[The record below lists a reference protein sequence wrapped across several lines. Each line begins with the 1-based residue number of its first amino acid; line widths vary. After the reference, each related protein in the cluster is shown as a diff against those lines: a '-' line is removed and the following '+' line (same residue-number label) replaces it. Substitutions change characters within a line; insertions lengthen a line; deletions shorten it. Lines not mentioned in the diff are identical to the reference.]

1 MAGFASSRPHYVH
14 SSSNV
19 DIVSSNHKSLS
30 NTNKEAANHH
40 PQRNLQTEGPVTLQ
54 QLEVIQY
61 IIRLLNQATLPA
73 GVDLTQV
80 NVAIIITEVLQELG
94 IDVSTTEIGDLST
107 VDVDLILQEISEKAA
122 ETLGVMIEAIANITN
137 VTLPTTVPPPTTVPS
152 ESCSICGDGKKVG
165 NPLAVLNMPGQPEVL
180 CGALETAG
188 ANGVIPS
195 HQCAFL
201 SNIISD
207 VCECI
212 SDEDEVVTTTT
223 ATVAPPVITTGPSC
237 VCSPLSYT
245 FTLNL
250 NRNCETDTFI
260 DNPGISDTVCQ
271 DLPGIGLAAESAD
284 TLIVYDVQFLEV
296 DTSGNLI
303 VINQDDTY
311 NNVSLT
317 TGDTI
322 TFDSVSANL
331 NPDEPLSS
339 QLEYVPGG
347 VLMKLVA
354 RNEGSD
360 TIVRQQVSWLYTNS
374 CDDLPTSVGDAI
386 GWIALVSYEEQL

>member
-1 MAGFASSRPHYVH
+1 MKYLSTSTLALIAGFASSRSYVD
-14 SSSNV
+14 SSSV
-19 DIVSSNHKSLS
+19 DIVSSDHKSLS
-30 NTNKEAANHH
+30 NTHKAAANNND
-40 PQRNLQTEGPVTLQ
+40 QRNLQTEGPVTLQ

-61 IIRLLNQATLPA
+61 IIRLLNQATLPD

-94 IDVSTTEIGDLST
+94 IDVTTTEIGDLST
-107 VDVDLILQEISEKAA
+107 VDVDLILQEIIERAA

-137 VTLPTTVPPPTTVPS
+137 VTLPT
-152 ESCSICGDGKKVG
+152 
-165 NPLAVLNMPGQPEVL
+165 
-180 CGALETAG
+180 
-188 ANGVIPS
+188 
-195 HQCAFL
+195 
-201 SNIISD
+201 
-207 VCECI
+207 
-212 SDEDEVVTTTT
+212 
-223 ATVAPPVITTGPSC
+223 APPVINTEPSC

-250 NRNCETDTFI
+250 DRNCETDTFI
-260 DNPGISDTVCQ
+260 DNPGISNTVCQ

-354 RNEGSD
+354 KNEGSD

-386 GWIALVSYEEQL
+386 GWITLVR